1 MNELHL
7 IRLPVKTRSFVE
19 WAWDRGYLTTPS
31 GDGRGKPRDA
41 DLGYALHALTT
52 GLFGREAPRPFH
64 PPPIGQRERRAHDSQ
79 DPRDAPLHIWGY
91 ARRTADELGEVAR
104 LADDDFFETVDW
116 SGFRSRPMPAIW
128 PEGIRLRF
136 ELRACPVKRRLAK
149 RPLATRRHDDRMQ
162 SVVFDDDRKREM
174 DAYQLV
180 AARAAEDCRPL
191 PARTDVYVQW
201 LAERFAR
208 SPGDDARPAA
218 ALVRDGENG
227 RYSVRVDSWRA
238 TRLLRRPLRKG
249 GGSRQSCWLTRPEVR
264 FSGVLRVVDPDAFPR
279 LLARGVGR
287 HCGFGFGMLLLK
299 PA

>member
-1 MNELHL
+1 MSGLHL
-7 IRLPVKTRSFVE
+7 LRLPVKTRSFVE
-19 WAWDRGYLTTPS
+19 WAWAGGYLETPP

-64 PPPIGQRERRAHDSQ
+64 PPPLGQRERRPHDSH
-79 DPRDAPLHIWGY
+79 DPRDAPLYIWGY
-91 ARRTADELGEVAR
+91 ARRAADELSEVAR
-104 LADDDFFETVDW
+104 LANDELSATVDW
-116 SGFRSRPMPAIW
+116 SGFRSKRMPAMW

-149 RPLATRRHDDRMQ
+149 RPLTTRRCGPMQ

-174 DAYQLV
+174 DAYQLA
-180 AARAAEDCRPL
+180 AARAAEDCRPA
-191 PARTDVYVQW
+191 PTRTDVYIQW

-208 SPGDDARPAA
+208 SSGNEARPVA
-218 ALVRDGENG
+218 ALVRNGERD
-227 RYSVRVDSWRA
+227 RYSVRVESWRS
-238 TRLLRRPLRKG
+238 TRLLRRPLRG
-249 GGSRQSCWLTRPEVR
+249 DGGSRQSCWLTRPDVR
-264 FSGVLRVVDPDAFPR
+264 FSGVLRVVDPEGFPR
-279 LLARGVGR
+279 MLASGVGR